1 MTVGARAILAEVARE
16 GDYLLAT
23 YALDLPAD
31 MDAWARVSRFAVG
44 QTTGTWVEV
53 PGLTP
58 ELRERHEGRVVQVL
72 PVPNVDT
79 TSHSDGG
86 PISYLATIALPTIN
100 FGASLPQ
107 LLNALIGNDA
117 STSVEA
123 KLVDLQFPGALE
135 RAFGGPRFGVAGLR
149 ELTGV
154 ADRPLLLNMLKPCT
168 GLPPEVAAQIFE
180 ATALGGIDLI
190 KDDELMGNTGYS
202 TVLRRVE
209 LFTAAAERAHASTGV
224 RTIYLPNISDRPDRM
239 LATAK
244 RAVDAG
250 ARALMV
256 AYSTV
261 GLGAVEMLADEVG
274 VPILGHFA
282 GAAPLYE
289 GPRTGM
295 SAPLA
300 SGLFPRLA
308 GADLALL
315 VSPYGGYPISRL
327 QYLRIAQQLSLPR
340 PHLKPTMPVVGGGV
354 HPGTVQRYL
363 DELGNDIVLG
373 VGGAIQ
379 GHPDGAAAGV
389 RAMRQAVDAAL
400 AGVDAT
406 IYARDHAE
414 LATALELWGTL

>member
-1 MTVGARAILAEVARE
+1 MSAQVMLAELARK

-31 MDAWARVSRFAVG
+31 VDPWARVSRFAVG

-53 PGLTP
+53 PGLTD
-58 ELRERHEGRVVQVL
+58 ELRSVHEGRVVQVL
-72 PVPNVDT
+72 PVPASDT
-79 TSHSDGG
+79 TTHAGG
-86 PISYLATIALPTIN
+86 DTISYLATLAFPTMN

-107 LLNALIGNDA
+107 LLNTLIGNDA

-123 KLVDLQFPGALE
+123 KLVDLQLPGSLE
-135 RAFGGPRFGVAGLR
+135 SAFGGPRFGIAGVR

-154 ADRPLLLNMLKPCT
+154 SDRPLLLNMLKPCT
-168 GLPPEVAAQIFE
+168 GLAPADAAAIFQ

-190 KDDELMGNTGYS
+190 KDDELMGNTPYS
-202 TVLRRVE
+202 TVLERVK
-209 LFTAAAERAHASTGV
+209 LFTAAADEAFDTTGV
-224 RTIYLPNISDRPDRM
+224 RTVYLPNISDRPDRM
-239 LATAK
+239 LETAQ
-244 RAVDAG
+244 RAVEAG

-256 AYSTV
+256 AYTTV
-261 GLGAVEMLADEVG
+261 GLGAVEALADVVG

-300 SGLFPRLA
+300 TGLLPRLA
-308 GADLALL
+308 GADLALV
-315 VSPYGGYPISRL
+315 VSPYGGYPITRL
-327 QYLRIAQQLSLPR
+327 QYLRTAHQLALPR
-340 PHLKPTMPVVGGGV
+340 PHLKPALPVIGGGV
-354 HPGTVQRYL
+354 HPGTVTRFVG
-363 DELGNDIVLG
+363 ELGSDIVLG

-400 AGVDAT
+400 AGVSAEDAAT
-406 IYARDHAE
+406 EHEE
-414 LATALELWGTL
+414 LAKALELWGTL

>member
-1 MTVGARAILAEVARE
+1 MVARAILAEVARE
-16 GDYLLAT
+16 GDYLLAS
-23 YALDLPAD
+23 YALELPAD
-31 MDAWARVSRFAVG
+31 VDPWARISRFAVG

-72 PVPNVDT
+72 PMPPADT
-79 TSHSDGG
+79 TTHAEGG
-86 PISYLATIALPTIN
+86 AVGYLATIALPMIN

-117 STSVEA
+117 STSLEA
-123 KLVDLQFPGALE
+123 KLIDLQLPGALE

-168 GLPPEVAAQIFE
+168 GLPPEVAAEIFE
-180 ATALGGIDLI
+180 TTARGGIDLI
-190 KDDELMGNTGYS
+190 KDDELMGNTDYS

-209 LFTAAAERAHASTGV
+209 LFTAAAERAYAATGV
-224 RTIYLPNISDRPDRM
+224 RTIYLPNITDRPDRM

-256 AYSTV
+256 AYTTA

-300 SGLFPRLA
+300 TGLLPRLA

-327 QYLRIAQQLSLPR
+327 QYLRTAQQLSLPR
-340 PHLKPTMPVVGGGV
+340 PHLKPAFPVVGGGV
-354 HPGTVQRYL
+354 HPGTVQRFM
-363 DELGNDIVLG
+363 DELGHDIVLG

-389 RAMRQAVDAAL
+389 RALRQAVDAAL
-400 AGVDAT
+400 AGIPASE
-406 IYARDHAE
+406 AANDHKE
-414 LATALELWGTL
+414 LATALKLWGTL

>member
-1 MTVGARAILAEVARE
+1 MSAQVMLAELARK

-31 MDAWARVSRFAVG
+31 VDPWARVSRFAVG

-53 PGLTP
+53 PGLTD
-58 ELRERHEGRVVQVL
+58 ELRSVHEGRVVQVL
-72 PVPNVDT
+72 PVPASDT
-79 TSHSDGG
+79 TTHAGG
-86 PISYLATIALPTIN
+86 DTISYLATLAFPTMN

-107 LLNALIGNDA
+107 LLNTLIGNDA

-123 KLVDLQFPGALE
+123 KLVDLQLPGSLE
-135 RAFGGPRFGVAGLR
+135 SAFGGPRFGIAGVR

-154 ADRPLLLNMLKPCT
+154 SDRPLLLNMLKPCT
-168 GLPPEVAAQIFE
+168 GLAPADAAAIFQ

-190 KDDELMGNTGYS
+190 KDDELMGNTPYS
-202 TVLRRVE
+202 TVLERVK
-209 LFTAAAERAHASTGV
+209 LFTAAADEAFDTTGV
-224 RTIYLPNISDRPDRM
+224 RTVYLPNISDRPDRM
-239 LATAK
+239 LETAQ
-244 RAVDAG
+244 RAVEAG

-256 AYSTV
+256 AYTTV
-261 GLGAVEMLADEVG
+261 GLGAVEALADVVG

-300 SGLFPRLA
+300 TGLLPRLA
-308 GADLALL
+308 GADLALV
-315 VSPYGGYPISRL
+315 VSPYGGYPITRL
-327 QYLRIAQQLSLPR
+327 QYLRTAHQLALPR
-340 PHLKPTMPVVGGGV
+340 PHLKPALPVIGGGV
-354 HPGTVQRYL
+354 HPGTVTRFVG
-363 DELGNDIVLG
+363 ELGSDIVLG

-400 AGVDAT
+400 AGVSAEDA
-406 IYARDHAE
+406 AKEHEE

>member
-1 MTVGARAILAEVARE
+1 MSAQVMLAELARK

-31 MDAWARVSRFAVG
+31 VDPWARVSRFAVG

-53 PGLTP
+53 PGLTD
-58 ELRERHEGRVVQVL
+58 ELRSEHEGRVVQVL
-72 PVPNVDT
+72 PVPASDT
-79 TSHSDGG
+79 TTHAGG
-86 PISYLATIALPTIN
+86 DTISYLATLAFPTMN

-107 LLNALIGNDA
+107 LLNTLIGNDA

-123 KLVDLQFPGALE
+123 KLVDLQLPGSLE
-135 RAFGGPRFGVAGLR
+135 SAFGGPRFGIAGVR

-154 ADRPLLLNMLKPCT
+154 SDRPLLLNMLKPCT
-168 GLPPEVAAQIFE
+168 GLAPADAAAIFQ

-190 KDDELMGNTGYS
+190 KDDELMGNTPYS
-202 TVLRRVE
+202 TVLERVK
-209 LFTAAAERAHASTGV
+209 LFTAAADEAFDTTGV
-224 RTIYLPNISDRPDRM
+224 RTVYLPNISDRPDRM
-239 LATAK
+239 LETAQ
-244 RAVDAG
+244 RAVEAG

-256 AYSTV
+256 AYTTV
-261 GLGAVEMLADEVG
+261 GLGAVEALADVVG

-300 SGLFPRLA
+300 TGLLPRLA
-308 GADLALL
+308 GADLALV
-315 VSPYGGYPISRL
+315 VSPYGGYPITRL
-327 QYLRIAQQLSLPR
+327 QYLRTAHQLALPR
-340 PHLKPTMPVVGGGV
+340 PHLKPALPVIGGGV
-354 HPGTVQRYL
+354 HPGTVTRFVG
-363 DELGNDIVLG
+363 ELGSDIVLG

-400 AGVDAT
+400 AGVSAEDAAT
-406 IYARDHAE
+406 EHEE
-414 LATALELWGTL
+414 LAKALELWGTL

>member
-1 MTVGARAILAEVARE
+1 MSAQVMLAELARK

-31 MDAWARVSRFAVG
+31 VDPWARVSRFAVG

-53 PGLTP
+53 PGLTD
-58 ELRERHEGRVVQVL
+58 ELRSEHEGRVVQVL
-72 PVPNVDT
+72 PVPASDT
-79 TSHSDGG
+79 TTHAGG
-86 PISYLATIALPTIN
+86 DTISYLATLAFPTMN

-107 LLNALIGNDA
+107 LLNTLIGNDA

-123 KLVDLQFPGALE
+123 KLVDLQLPGSLE
-135 RAFGGPRFGVAGLR
+135 SAFGGPRFGIAGVR

-154 ADRPLLLNMLKPCT
+154 SDRPLLLNMLKPCT
-168 GLPPEVAAQIFE
+168 GLAPADAAAIFQ

-190 KDDELMGNTGYS
+190 KDDELMGNTPYS
-202 TVLRRVE
+202 TVLERVK
-209 LFTAAAERAHASTGV
+209 LFTAAADEAFDTTGV
-224 RTIYLPNISDRPDRM
+224 RTVYLPNISDRPDRM
-239 LATAK
+239 LETAQ
-244 RAVDAG
+244 RAVEAG

-256 AYSTV
+256 AYTTV
-261 GLGAVEMLADEVG
+261 GLGAVEALADVVG

-300 SGLFPRLA
+300 TGLLPRLA
-308 GADLALL
+308 GADLALV
-315 VSPYGGYPISRL
+315 VSPYGGYPITRL
-327 QYLRIAQQLSLPR
+327 QYLRTAHQLALPR
-340 PHLKPTMPVVGGGV
+340 PHLKPALPVIGGGV
-354 HPGTVQRYL
+354 HPGTVTRFVG
-363 DELGNDIVLG
+363 ELGSDIVLG

-400 AGVDAT
+400 AGVSAEDA
-406 IYARDHAE
+406 AKEHEE

>member
-1 MTVGARAILAEVARE
+1 MTAQAMLAEVARE

-23 YALDLPAD
+23 YALDLPVD
-31 MDAWARVSRFAVG
+31 VDPWARVSRFAVG

-58 ELRERHEGRVVQVL
+58 ELKQRHEGRVVQVL
-72 PVPNVDT
+72 PVPTADT
-79 TSHSDGG
+79 SNGVLGDVVH
-86 PISYLATIALPTIN
+86 YLATLAFPTIN
-100 FGASLPQ
+100 FGASIPQ
-107 LLNALIGNDA
+107 LLNTLIGNDA
-117 STSVEA
+117 STSMEA
-123 KLVDLQFPGALE
+123 KLVDLAFPGALE
-135 RAFGGPRFGVAGLR
+135 RQFGGPRFGVQGLR

-154 ADRPLLLNMLKPCT
+154 SDRPLLLNMLKPCT
-168 GLPPEVAAQIFE
+168 GLTPEAASDIFE
-180 ATALGGIDLI
+180 ATARGGIDLI

-209 LFTAAAERAHASTGV
+209 LFTAAAERAASETGV

-256 AYSTV
+256 AYTTV

-289 GPRTGM
+289 GPHTGM

-300 SGLFPRLA
+300 TGLLPRLA
-308 GADLALL
+308 GADLGLV

-327 QYLRIAQQLSLPR
+327 QYLRTAQQLALPR
-340 PHLKPTMPVVGGGV
+340 PHLKPAFPVIGGGV
-354 HPGTVQRYL
+354 HPGTVARYIG
-363 DELGNDIVLG
+363 ELGSDIVLG

-389 RAMRQAVDAAL
+389 GAMRQAVDAAL
-400 AGVDAT
+400 AGVPAVDA
-406 IYARDHAE
+406 AAEHPE
-414 LATALELWGTL
+414 LAAALELWGTL

>member
-1 MTVGARAILAEVARE
+1 MSAQVMLAELARK

-31 MDAWARVSRFAVG
+31 VDPWARVSRFAVG

-53 PGLTP
+53 PGLTD
-58 ELRERHEGRVVQVL
+58 ELRSEHEGRVVQVL
-72 PVPNVDT
+72 PVPASDT
-79 TSHSDGG
+79 TTHAGG
-86 PISYLATIALPTIN
+86 DTISYLATLAFPTMN

-107 LLNALIGNDA
+107 LLNTLIGNDA

-123 KLVDLQFPGALE
+123 KLVDLQLPGSLE
-135 RAFGGPRFGVAGLR
+135 SAFGGPRFGIAGVR

-154 ADRPLLLNMLKPCT
+154 SDRPLLLNMLKPCT
-168 GLPPEVAAQIFE
+168 GLAPADAAAIFQ

-190 KDDELMGNTGYS
+190 KDDELMGNTPYS
-202 TVLRRVE
+202 TVLERVK
-209 LFTAAAERAHASTGV
+209 LFTAAADEAFDTTGV
-224 RTIYLPNISDRPDRM
+224 RTVYLPNISDRPDRM
-239 LATAK
+239 LETAQ
-244 RAVDAG
+244 RAVEAG

-256 AYSTV
+256 AYTTV
-261 GLGAVEMLADEVG
+261 GLGAVEALADVVG

-300 SGLFPRLA
+300 TGLLPRLA
-308 GADLALL
+308 GADLALV
-315 VSPYGGYPISRL
+315 VSPYGGYPITRL
-327 QYLRIAQQLSLPR
+327 QYLRTAHQLSLPR
-340 PHLKPTMPVVGGGV
+340 PHLKPALPVIGGGV
-354 HPGTVQRYL
+354 HPGTVTRFVG
-363 DELGNDIVLG
+363 ELGSDIVLG

-400 AGVDAT
+400 AGVSAEDA
-406 IYARDHAE
+406 AKEHEE

>member
-1 MTVGARAILAEVARE
+1 MGARAMLAELARDE
-16 GDYLLAT
+16 DYLLAS
-23 YALDLPAD
+23 YALDLPAEVD
-31 MDAWARVSRFAVG
+31 PWARVSRFAVG
-44 QTTGTWVEV
+44 QTIGTWVEV

-72 PVPNVDT
+72 PIPAADT
-79 TSHSDGG
+79 TNRSTGD
-86 PISYLATIALPTIN
+86 PVSYLATIAFPTVN

-107 LLNALIGNDA
+107 LLNTVIGNDA
-117 STSVEA
+117 STSLEA
-123 KLVDLQFPGALE
+123 KLVDLQLPGSLE
-135 RAFGGPRFGVAGLR
+135 SSFAGPRFGVAGLR

-154 ADRPLLLNMLKPCT
+154 ADGPLLLNMLKPCT

-209 LFTAAAERAHASTGV
+209 LFTAAADRAYQTTGV
-224 RTIYLPNISDRPDRM
+224 RTIYLPNVSDRPDRM
-239 LATAK
+239 LATAR
-244 RAVDAG
+244 RAVEAG

-256 AYSTV
+256 AYTTV

-289 GPRTGM
+289 GPHTGM

-300 SGLFPRLA
+300 VGLFPRLA
-308 GADLALL
+308 GADLTLL
-315 VSPYGGYPISRL
+315 VSPYGGYPITRL
-327 QYLRIAQQLSLPR
+327 QYLRTAHQLSLPR

-354 HPGTVQRYL
+354 HPGTVARFL
-363 DELGNDIVLG
+363 DELGPDIVLG

-389 RAMRQAVDAAL
+389 RALRQASDAAL
-400 AGVDAT
+400 AGVTAADAAT
-406 IYARDHAE
+406 EHAE
-414 LATALELWGTL
+414 LAAALGLWGTL

>member
-1 MTVGARAILAEVARE
+1 MLAELARK

-31 MDAWARVSRFAVG
+31 VDPWARVSRFAVG

-53 PGLTP
+53 PGLTD
-58 ELRERHEGRVVQVL
+58 ELRSVHEGRVVQVL
-72 PVPNVDT
+72 PVPASDT
-79 TSHSDGG
+79 TTHAGG
-86 PISYLATIALPTIN
+86 DTISYLATLAFPTMN

-107 LLNALIGNDA
+107 LLNTLIGNDA

-123 KLVDLQFPGALE
+123 KLVDLQLPGSLE
-135 RAFGGPRFGVAGLR
+135 SAFGGPRFGIAGVR

-154 ADRPLLLNMLKPCT
+154 SDRPLLLNMLKPCT
-168 GLPPEVAAQIFE
+168 GLAPADAAAIFQ

-190 KDDELMGNTGYS
+190 KDDELMGNTPYS
-202 TVLRRVE
+202 TVLERVK
-209 LFTAAAERAHASTGV
+209 LFTAAADEAFDTTGV
-224 RTIYLPNISDRPDRM
+224 RTVYLPNISDRPDRM
-239 LATAK
+239 LETAQ
-244 RAVDAG
+244 RAVEAG

-256 AYSTV
+256 AYTTV
-261 GLGAVEMLADEVG
+261 GLGAVEALADVVG

-300 SGLFPRLA
+300 TGLLPRLA
-308 GADLALL
+308 GADLALV
-315 VSPYGGYPISRL
+315 VSPYGGYPITRL
-327 QYLRIAQQLSLPR
+327 QYLRTAHQLALPR
-340 PHLKPTMPVVGGGV
+340 PHLKPALPVIGGGV
-354 HPGTVQRYL
+354 HPGTVTRFVG
-363 DELGNDIVLG
+363 ELGSDIVLG

-400 AGVDAT
+400 AGVSAEDA
-406 IYARDHAE
+406 AKEHEE

>member
-1 MTVGARAILAEVARE
+1 MSAQVMLAELARK

-31 MDAWARVSRFAVG
+31 VDPWARVSRFAVG

-53 PGLTP
+53 PGLTD
-58 ELRERHEGRVVQVL
+58 ELRSVHEGRVVQVL
-72 PVPNVDT
+72 PVPASDT
-79 TSHSDGG
+79 TTHAGG
-86 PISYLATIALPTIN
+86 DTISYLATLAFPTMN

-107 LLNALIGNDA
+107 LLNTLIGNDA

-123 KLVDLQFPGALE
+123 KLVDLQLPGSLE
-135 RAFGGPRFGVAGLR
+135 SAFGGPRFGIAGVR

-154 ADRPLLLNMLKPCT
+154 SDRPLLLNMLKPCT
-168 GLPPEVAAQIFE
+168 GLAPADAAAIFQ

-190 KDDELMGNTGYS
+190 KDDELMGNTPYS
-202 TVLRRVE
+202 TVLERVK
-209 LFTAAAERAHASTGV
+209 LFTAAADEAFDTTGV
-224 RTIYLPNISDRPDRM
+224 RTVYLPNISDRPDRM
-239 LATAK
+239 LETAQ
-244 RAVDAG
+244 RAVEAG

-256 AYSTV
+256 AYTTV
-261 GLGAVEMLADEVG
+261 GLGAVEALADVVG

-300 SGLFPRLA
+300 TGLLPRLA
-308 GADLALL
+308 GADLALV
-315 VSPYGGYPISRL
+315 VSPYGGYPITRL
-327 QYLRIAQQLSLPR
+327 QYLRTAHQLSLPR
-340 PHLKPTMPVVGGGV
+340 PHLKPALPVIGGGV
-354 HPGTVQRYL
+354 HPGTVTRFVG
-363 DELGNDIVLG
+363 ELGSDIVLG

-400 AGVDAT
+400 AGVSAEDA
-406 IYARDHAE
+406 AKEHEE

>member
-1 MTVGARAILAEVARE
+1 MAARAILPEVARE
-16 GDYLLAT
+16 GDYLLAS
-23 YALDLPAD
+23 YALELPAD
-31 MDAWARVSRFAVG
+31 VDPWARISRFAVG

-72 PVPNVDT
+72 PMPPADT
-79 TSHSDGG
+79 TTHADGG
-86 PISYLATIALPTIN
+86 PVGYLATIAFPTIN

-117 STSVEA
+117 STSLEA
-123 KLVDLQFPGALE
+123 KLVDLQLPGELE

-154 ADRPLLLNMLKPCT
+154 VGRPLLLNMLKPCT
-168 GLPPEVAAQIFE
+168 GLPPEVAAEIFE
-180 ATALGGIDLI
+180 ATARGGIDLI
-190 KDDELMGNTGYS
+190 KDDELMGNTDYS

-209 LFTAAAERAHASTGV
+209 LFTAAAERAHAVTGV
-224 RTIYLPNISDRPDRM
+224 QTIYLPNITDRPDRM

-250 ARALMV
+250 ARAVMV
-256 AYSTV
+256 AYTTA

-300 SGLFPRLA
+300 TGLLPRLA

-327 QYLRIAQQLSLPR
+327 QYLRTAQQLSLPR
-340 PHLKPTMPVVGGGV
+340 PHLKPAFPVVGGGV
-354 HPGTVQRYL
+354 HPGTVQRFM
-363 DELGNDIVLG
+363 DELGHDIVLG

-389 RAMRQAVDAAL
+389 QALRQAVDAAL
-400 AGVDAT
+400 AGVDAAEAAAQHT
-406 IYARDHAE
+406 E
-414 LATALELWGTL
+414 LATALTLWGTL

>member
-1 MTVGARAILAEVARE
+1 MSAQVMLAELARE

-31 MDAWARVSRFAVG
+31 VDPWARVSRFAVG

-53 PGLTP
+53 PGLTD
-58 ELRERHEGRVVQVL
+58 ELRSVHEGRVVQVL
-72 PVPNVDT
+72 PVPASDT
-79 TSHSDGG
+79 TTHAGG
-86 PISYLATIALPTIN
+86 DTISYLATLAFPTMN

-107 LLNALIGNDA
+107 LLNTLIGNDA

-123 KLVDLQFPGALE
+123 KLVDLQLPGSLE
-135 RAFGGPRFGVAGLR
+135 SAFGGPRFGIAGVR

-154 ADRPLLLNMLKPCT
+154 SDRPLLLNMLKPCT
-168 GLPPEVAAQIFE
+168 GLAPADAAAIFQ

-190 KDDELMGNTGYS
+190 KDDELMGNTPYS
-202 TVLRRVE
+202 TVLERVK
-209 LFTAAAERAHASTGV
+209 LFTAAADEAFDTTGV
-224 RTIYLPNISDRPDRM
+224 RTVYLPNISDRPDRM
-239 LATAK
+239 LETAQ
-244 RAVDAG
+244 RAVEAG

-256 AYSTV
+256 AYTTV
-261 GLGAVEMLADEVG
+261 GLGAVEALADVVG

-300 SGLFPRLA
+300 TGLLPRLA
-308 GADLALL
+308 GADLALV
-315 VSPYGGYPISRL
+315 VSPYGGYPITRL
-327 QYLRIAQQLSLPR
+327 QYLRTAHQLSLPR
-340 PHLKPTMPVVGGGV
+340 PHLKPALPVIGGGV
-354 HPGTVQRYL
+354 HPGTVTRFVG
-363 DELGNDIVLG
+363 ELGSDIVLG

-400 AGVDAT
+400 AGVSAEDA
-406 IYARDHAE
+406 AKEHEE

>member
-1 MTVGARAILAEVARE
+1 MSAQVMLAELARE

-31 MDAWARVSRFAVG
+31 VDPWARVSRFAVG

-58 ELRERHEGRVVQVL
+58 ALRAAHEGRVVQVL
-72 PVPNVDT
+72 PLPASDT
-79 TSHSDGG
+79 TTHAGG
-86 PISYLATIALPTIN
+86 DTVSYLATLAFPTIN

-107 LLNALIGNDA
+107 LLNTLIGNDA

-123 KLVDLQFPGALE
+123 KLVDLQLPGSLE
-135 RAFGGPRFGVAGLR
+135 SAFGGPRFGIAGVR

-168 GLPPEVAAQIFE
+168 GLAPADAAAIFA
-180 ATALGGIDLI
+180 ATARGGIDLI
-190 KDDELMGNTGYS
+190 KDDELMGNTPYS
-202 TVLRRVE
+202 TVLERVR
-209 LFTAAAERAHASTGV
+209 LFTAATNEAFETTGV
-224 RTIYLPNISDRPDRM
+224 RTVYLPNISDRPDRM
-239 LATAK
+239 LETAQ
-244 RAVDAG
+244 RAVEAG

-256 AYSTV
+256 TYTTV
-261 GLGAVEMLADEVG
+261 GLGAVEALADVVG

-300 SGLFPRLA
+300 TGLLPRLA
-308 GADLALL
+308 GADLALV
-315 VSPYGGYPISRL
+315 VSPYGGYPITRL
-327 QYLRIAQQLSLPR
+327 QYLRTAHQLALPR
-340 PHLKPTMPVVGGGV
+340 PHLKPALPVIGGGV
-354 HPGTVQRYL
+354 HPGTVTRFVG
-363 DELGNDIVLG
+363 ELGSDIVLG

-400 AGVDAT
+400 AGVSAEDAAT
-406 IYARDHAE
+406 EHEE
-414 LATALELWGTL
+414 LAKALELWGTL

>member
-1 MTVGARAILAEVARE
+1 MTAQAMLPELARS

-31 MDAWARVSRFAVG
+31 VDPWARVSRFAIG

-58 ELRERHEGRVVQVL
+58 ALKAAHEGRVVQVL
-72 PVPNVDT
+72 PMPASDT
-79 TSHSDGG
+79 TGNLPDDTV
-86 PISYLATIALPTIN
+86 SYLATLAFPTIN

-107 LLNALIGNDA
+107 LLNTLIGNDA
-117 STSVEA
+117 STSMEA
-123 KLVDLQFPGALE
+123 KLVDLQFPGSLE
-135 RAFGGPRFGVAGLR
+135 SQFAGPRFGVAGLR
-149 ELTGV
+149 ALTGV
-154 ADRPLLLNMLKPCT
+154 VDRPLLLNMLKPCT
-168 GLPPEVAAQIFE
+168 GLAPRDAAAIFK

-190 KDDELMGNTGYS
+190 KDDELMGNTSYS
-202 TVLRRVE
+202 TVLDRVR
-209 LFTAAAERAHASTGV
+209 LFTAAADEAYDTTGV
-224 RTIYLPNISDRPDRM
+224 RTVYLPNISDRPDRM
-239 LATAK
+239 LETAQ
-244 RAVDAG
+244 RAVEAG

-256 AYSTV
+256 AYTTV
-261 GLGAVEMLADEVG
+261 GLGAIEMLADVVG

-300 SGLFPRLA
+300 TGLFPRLA
-308 GADLALL
+308 GADLALV

-327 QYLRIAQQLSLPR
+327 QYLRTAQQLSLPR
-340 PHLKPTMPVVGGGV
+340 PHLKPALPIVGGGV
-354 HPGTVQRYL
+354 HPGTVQRFIG
-363 DELGNDIVLG
+363 ELGTDIVLG

-400 AGVDAT
+400 AGVPAEDA
-406 IYARDHAE
+406 AKEHGE
-414 LATALELWGTL
+414 LATALEIWGTL

>member
-1 MTVGARAILAEVARE
+1 MGAGAILAEVARE

-23 YALDLPAD
+23 YALELPAD
-31 MDAWARVSRFAVG
+31 VDPWARVARFAVG
-44 QTTGTWVEV
+44 QTTGTWVDV

-58 ELRERHEGRVVQVL
+58 ELRSAHEGRVVQVL
-72 PVPNVDT
+72 PVPPSDT
-79 TSHSDGG
+79 TGHTPDTAIG
-86 PISYLATIALPTIN
+86 YLATLALPTIN

-107 LLNALIGNDA
+107 LLNTLIGNDA
-117 STSVEA
+117 STSMEA
-123 KLVDLQFPGALE
+123 KLVDLQLPGELE
-135 RAFGGPRFGVAGLR
+135 RGFGGPRFGVAGVRDL
-149 ELTGV
+149 LGV
-154 ADRPLLLNMLKPCT
+154 PDRPLLLNMLKPCT
-168 GLPPEVAAQIFE
+168 GLEPETAAAIFE
-180 ATALGGIDLI
+180 ATARGGIDLI
-190 KDDELMGNTGYS
+190 KDDELMGNTAYS

-209 LFTAAAERAHASTGV
+209 LFTAAAERAHAETGV
-224 RTIYLPNISDRPDRM
+224 RTVYLPNISDRPDRM
-239 LATAK
+239 LATAR

-261 GLGAVEMLADEVG
+261 GLGAVEMLADEVC

-308 GADLALL
+308 GADLALV

-327 QYLRIAQQLSLPR
+327 QYQRIAHQLVLPR
-340 PHLKPTMPVVGGGV
+340 PHLKPVFPVVGGGV
-354 HPGTVQRYL
+354 HPGTVQRYV
-363 DELGNDIVLG
+363 DELGTDLVLG

-379 GHPDGAAAGV
+379 GHPAGPAAGV
-389 RAMRQAVDAAL
+389 HAMRRAVDAAL
-400 AGVDAT
+400 AGIPAT
-406 IYARDHAE
+406 EAAAE
-414 LATALELWGTL
+414 HPDLATALDLWGTL

>member
-1 MTVGARAILAEVARE
+1 MSARVMLAELARK

-31 MDAWARVSRFAVG
+31 VDPWARVSRFAVG

-53 PGLTP
+53 PGLTA
-58 ELRERHEGRVVQVL
+58 ELRSVHEGRVVQVL
-72 PVPNVDT
+72 PVPASDT
-79 TSHSDGG
+79 TTHAGG
-86 PISYLATIALPTIN
+86 DTISYLATLAFPTMN

-107 LLNALIGNDA
+107 LLNTLIGNDA

-123 KLVDLQFPGALE
+123 KLVDLQLPGSLE
-135 RAFGGPRFGVAGLR
+135 SAFGGPRFGIAGVR

-154 ADRPLLLNMLKPCT
+154 SDRPLLLNMLKPCT
-168 GLPPEVAAQIFE
+168 GLAPADAAAIFQ

-190 KDDELMGNTGYS
+190 KDDELMGNTPYS
-202 TVLRRVE
+202 TVLERVK
-209 LFTAAAERAHASTGV
+209 LFTAAADEAFDTTGV
-224 RTIYLPNISDRPDRM
+224 RTVYLPNISDRPDRM
-239 LATAK
+239 LETAQ
-244 RAVDAG
+244 RAVEAG

-256 AYSTV
+256 AYTTV
-261 GLGAVEMLADEVG
+261 GLGAVEALADVVG

-300 SGLFPRLA
+300 TGLLPRLA
-308 GADLALL
+308 GADLALV
-315 VSPYGGYPISRL
+315 VSPYGGYPITRL
-327 QYLRIAQQLSLPR
+327 QYLRTAHQLSLPR
-340 PHLKPTMPVVGGGV
+340 PHLKPALPVIGGGV
-354 HPGTVQRYL
+354 HPGTVTRFVG
-363 DELGNDIVLG
+363 ELGTDIVLG

-400 AGVDAT
+400 AGVSAEDA
-406 IYARDHAE
+406 AKEHEE

>member
-1 MTVGARAILAEVARE
+1 MTAEAMLPELARS

-31 MDAWARVSRFAVG
+31 VDPWARVSRFAVG

-53 PGLTP
+53 PGLTA
-58 ELRERHEGRVVQVL
+58 ELRAVHEGRVVQVL
-72 PVPNVDT
+72 PIPAADT
-79 TSHSDGG
+79 TAGLTG
-86 PISYLATIALPTIN
+86 TVSYHATIAFPTIN

-107 LLNALIGNDA
+107 LLNTLIGNDA
-117 STSVEA
+117 STSMEA
-123 KLVDLQFPGALE
+123 KLVDLQLPESLE
-135 RAFGGPRFGVAGLR
+135 RGFAGPRFGVAGLR

-154 ADRPLLLNMLKPCT
+154 TDRPLLLNMLKPCT
-168 GLPPEVAAQIFE
+168 GLAPEAAAEIFE
-180 ATALGGIDLI
+180 ATARGGIDLI
-190 KDDELMGNTGYS
+190 KDDELMGNTEYS

-209 LFTAAAERAHASTGV
+209 LFTAAAERAYEVTGV

-239 LATAK
+239 LETAL

-250 ARALMV
+250 ARTLMV
-256 AYSTV
+256 AYTTV
-261 GLGAVEMLADEVG
+261 GLGAVEMLAEQVG

-300 SGLFPRLA
+300 TGLLPRIA
-308 GADLALL
+308 GADLALV

-327 QYLRIAQQLSLPR
+327 QYLRTAQQLSLPR
-340 PHLKPTMPVVGGGV
+340 PHLKPAMPVVGGGV
-354 HPGTVQRYL
+354 HPGTVEKFVG
-363 DELGNDIVLG
+363 ELGADMVLG

-379 GHPDGAAAGV
+379 GHPAGAAAGV

-400 AGVDAT
+400 AGVRAT
-406 IYARDHAE
+406 EAARDHQE
-414 LATALELWGTL
+414 LATALELWGSL

>member
-1 MTVGARAILAEVARE
+1 MVARAILAEAARE
-16 GDYLLAT
+16 GDYLLAS
-23 YALDLPAD
+23 YALELPAD
-31 MDAWARVSRFAVG
+31 VDPWTRISRFAVG

-72 PVPNVDT
+72 PMPPADT
-79 TSHSDGG
+79 PIHADGG
-86 PISYLATIALPTIN
+86 PVGYLATIAFPTIN

-117 STSVEA
+117 STSLEA
-123 KLVDLQFPGALE
+123 KLVDLQLPGELE

-168 GLPPEVAAQIFE
+168 GLPPQVAAEIFE
-180 ATALGGIDLI
+180 ATARGGIDLI
-190 KDDELMGNTGYS
+190 KDDELMGNTAYS

-209 LFTAAAERAHASTGV
+209 LFTAAAERAHAATGV
-224 RTIYLPNISDRPDRM
+224 RTIYLPNITDRPDRM
-239 LATAK
+239 LATAR

-250 ARALMV
+250 ARALMM
-256 AYSTV
+256 AYTTA

-300 SGLFPRLA
+300 TGLLPRLA

-327 QYLRIAQQLSLPR
+327 QYLRTAQQLSLPR
-340 PHLKPTMPVVGGGV
+340 PHLKPAFPVVGGGV
-354 HPGTVQRYL
+354 HPGTVQRFM
-363 DELGNDIVLG
+363 DELGHDIVLG

-379 GHPDGAAAGV
+379 GHPAGAAAGV
-389 RAMRQAVDAAL
+389 RALRQAVDAAL
-400 AGVDAT
+400 TGVPAT
-406 IYARDHAE
+406 EAASTNPE
-414 LATALELWGTL
+414 LATALKLWGTL

>member
-1 MTVGARAILAEVARE
+1 MSAQVMLAELARK

-31 MDAWARVSRFAVG
+31 VDPWARVSRFAVG

-53 PGLTP
+53 PGLTD
-58 ELRERHEGRVVQVL
+58 ELRSVHEGRVVQVL
-72 PVPNVDT
+72 PVPASDT
-79 TSHSDGG
+79 TTHAGG
-86 PISYLATIALPTIN
+86 DTISYLATLAFPTMN

-107 LLNALIGNDA
+107 LLNTLIGNDA

-123 KLVDLQFPGALE
+123 KLVDLQLPGSLE
-135 RAFGGPRFGVAGLR
+135 SAFGGPRFGIAGVR

-154 ADRPLLLNMLKPCT
+154 SDRPLLLNMLKPCT
-168 GLPPEVAAQIFE
+168 GLAPADAAAIFQ

-190 KDDELMGNTGYS
+190 KDDELMGNTPYS
-202 TVLRRVE
+202 TVLERVK
-209 LFTAAAERAHASTGV
+209 LFTAAADEAFDTTGV
-224 RTIYLPNISDRPDRM
+224 RTVYLPNISDRPDRM
-239 LATAK
+239 LETAQ
-244 RAVDAG
+244 RAVEAG

-256 AYSTV
+256 AYTTV
-261 GLGAVEMLADEVG
+261 GLGAVEALADVVG
-274 VPILGHFA
+274 VPILGHFT

-289 GPRTGM
+289 QRRTGM

-300 SGLFPRLA
+300 TGLLPRLA
-308 GADLALL
+308 GADLAQ
-315 VSPYGGYPISRL
+315 VGSPYGGYPITRLPSSRTEH
-327 QYLRIAQQLSLPR
+327 QLSLPR
-340 PHLKPTMPVVGGGV
+340 PHLKPALPVIGGGV
-354 HPGTVQRYL
+354 HPGTVTRFVG
-363 DELGNDIVLG
+363 ELGSDIVLG

-400 AGVDAT
+400 AGVSAEDA
-406 IYARDHAE
+406 AKEHEE

>member
-1 MTVGARAILAEVARE
+1 MSAGVMLAEVARD

-23 YALDLPAD
+23 YVLELPAD
-31 MDAWARVSRFAVG
+31 TDPWARVSRFAVG

-53 PGLTP
+53 PGLTG
-58 ELRERHEGRVVQVL
+58 ELRAAHEGRVVQVL
-72 PVPNVDT
+72 PVPAADT
-79 TSHSDGG
+79 TTHAGG
-86 PISYLATIALPTIN
+86 DTISYLATLAYPVVN

-107 LLNALIGNDA
+107 LLNTLIGNDA

-123 KLVDLQFPGALE
+123 KLVDLQLPGALE
-135 RAFGGPRFGVAGLR
+135 SGFGGPRFGIAGVR

-154 ADRPLLLNMLKPCT
+154 HDRPLLLNMLKPCT
-168 GLPPEVAAQIFE
+168 GLSPEAAAQVFE

-190 KDDELMGNTGYS
+190 KDDELMGNTEYS

-209 LFTAAAERAHASTGV
+209 LFTAAAERACRSTGV
-224 RTIYLPNISDRPDRM
+224 RTIYLPNVSDRPDRM
-239 LATAK
+239 LQTAK
-244 RAVDAG
+244 RAVEAG

-256 AYSTV
+256 AYTTV

-289 GPRTGM
+289 GPRTGI

-300 SGLFPRLA
+300 TGLFPRLA
-308 GADLALL
+308 GADLALV
-315 VSPYGGYPISRL
+315 VSPYGGYPITRL
-327 QYLRIAQQLSLPR
+327 QYLRTAHQLALPR
-340 PHLKPTMPVVGGGV
+340 PHLKPAMPVIGGGV
-354 HPGTVQRYL
+354 HPGTVARFVG
-363 DELGNDIVLG
+363 ELGSDIVLG

-400 AGVDAT
+400 AGVSAEDSAKE
-406 IYARDHAE
+406 HSE
-414 LATALELWGTL
+414 LAIALELWGSL